1 MHFNQLRRREFI
13 TLLGGAAVA
22 WPLAARAQQGGK
34 LPRLGI
40 LSPGR
45 SELPEPGVI
54 MLDAF
59 VQGLHE
65 LGYAEGRNLILE
77 RRYAEWRPER
87 LRELAAELAGAGVDV
102 IVAFA
107 TPAAGAAKQA
117 TSAIPIVAVAVGDP
131 VADGLVDSLAKPGGN
146 VTGTS
151 FLGPEL
157 TARRLQLFKDIVPG
171 LSHVAALWHPHAYS
185 DRTMATLLQD
195 TRAAAQTLGMR
206 LELVPADSPDEID
219 GALTAVASAR
229 VQGLIVMPSPMLYA
243 EYKRIV
249 AFTAGSRLPGMG
261 AAREFAAL
269 GGLASYGVNL
279 SDLSRQSAKYVDRV
293 LKGAKPSALPV
304 EQPTKFELVI
314 NLQVARD
321 LGVTI
326 TREFQM
332 LVDEVIE

>member
-34 LPRLGI
+34 LPRLGM

-171 LSHVAALWHPHAYS
+171 LSHVAAFGTRMPTAIAPWQHYC
-185 DRTMATLLQD
+185 RT
-195 TRAAAQTLGMR
+195 RGPPPR
-206 LELVPADSPDEID
+206 
-219 GALTAVASAR
+219 R
-229 VQGLIVMPSPMLYA
+229 
-243 EYKRIV
+243 
-249 AFTAGSRLPGMG
+249 
-261 AAREFAAL
+261 
-269 GGLASYGVNL
+269 
-279 SDLSRQSAKYVDRV
+279 
-293 LKGAKPSALPV
+293 
-304 EQPTKFELVI
+304 
-314 NLQVARD
+314 
-321 LGVTI
+321 
-326 TREFQM
+326 
-332 LVDEVIE
+332 

>member
-1 MHFNQLRRREFI
+1 MKRRAFI
-13 TLLGGAAVA
+13 TLLGGAAA
-22 WPLAARAQQGGK
+22 WPAVARAQQAGK
-34 LPRLGI
+34 LPRVGF

-45 SELPEPGVI
+45 SELPDSGVI
-54 MLDAF
+54 MLDGF
-59 VQGLHE
+59 LQGLHE

-77 RRYAEWRPER
+77 RHYAEWRPER

-102 IVAFA
+102 IVALS
-107 TPAAGAAKQA
+107 TPAARAAKQA
-117 TSAIPIVAVAVGDP
+117 TSGVPIVAIGMGDP

-146 VTGTS
+146 VTGTT

-157 TARRLQLFKDIVPG
+157 VAKRLQLFKDIVPG

-185 DRTMATLLQD
+185 DRTMAGLLQD

-219 GALTAVASAR
+219 GALAAVASAR
-229 VQGLIVMPSPMLYA
+229 VQGLIVMPSPMLFA

-249 AFTAGSRLPGMG
+249 VLASKSRLPGMG
-261 AAREFAAL
+261 AAREFATL

-279 SDLSRQSAKYVDRV
+279 SDLSRQTARHVDRI
-293 LKGAKPSALPV
+293 LKGAKPAALPV

-314 NLQVARD
+314 NLQAARD

>member
-1 MHFNQLRRREFI
+1 MNRRGFI
-13 TLLGGAAVA
+13 AGLGSAAA
-22 WPLAARAQQGGK
+22 WPLVVRAQPGGK

-45 SELPEPGVI
+45 SELPEPGVM

-59 VQGLHE
+59 VQGLNE

-77 RRYAEWRPER
+77 RRYAEWRPGR

-102 IVAFA
+102 IVALA
-107 TPAAGAAKQA
+107 TPAARAAKQA
-117 TSAIPIVAVAVGDP
+117 TSTIPIVAVAVGDP

-146 VTGTS
+146 VTGNS

-157 TARRLQLFKDIVPG
+157 TAKRLQLFKDMLPA

-185 DRTMATLLQD
+185 ERTMATLLQD

-206 LELVPADSPDEID
+206 LEFVPADSPDEID
-219 GALTAVASAR
+219 GALAAVASAR

-249 AFTAGSRLPGMG
+249 AFAAGSRLPGMG
-261 AAREFAAL
+261 AAREFAVL

-279 SDLSRQSAKYVDRV
+279 SDLSRQSARQVDRI
-293 LKGAKPSALPV
+293 LKGAKPFALPV

-314 NLQVARD
+314 NLKTAKALGLTVPDTLLARA
-321 LGVTI
+321 
-326 TREFQM
+326 
-332 LVDEVIE
+332 DEVIE

>member
-1 MHFNQLRRREFI
+1 
-13 TLLGGAAVA
+13 
-22 WPLAARAQQGGK
+22 
-34 LPRLGI
+34 
-40 LSPGR
+40 
-45 SELPEPGVI
+45 

-77 RRYAEWRPER
+77 RRYAEWRPQR
-87 LRELAAELAGAGVDV
+87 LHELAAELAGAGVDV

-107 TPAAGAAKQA
+107 TPAALAAKQA
-117 TSAIPIVAVAVGDP
+117 TSAIPIVVVAVGDP
-131 VADGLVDSLAKPGGN
+131 VADGLVDSLARPGGN
-146 VTGTS
+146 VTGTT

-157 TARRLQLFKDIVPG
+157 AAKRLQLFKDIVPT

-185 DRTMATLLQD
+185 ERTTGGLLQD
-195 TRAAAQTLGMR
+195 TQAAAQTLGLR
-206 LELVPADSPDEID
+206 LELVPADSPDDID
-219 GALTAVASAR
+219 SALAAVAAAR

-249 AFTAGSRLPGMG
+249 AFAAGSRLPGMG

-279 SDLSRQSAKYVDRV
+279 SDLSRQTARHVDQI
-293 LKGAKPSALPV
+293 LKGTKPLALPV

-314 NLQVARD
+314 NLIAAKAMGLDLPGDLLARA
-321 LGVTI
+321 
-326 TREFQM
+326 
-332 LVDEVIE
+332 DEVIE

>member
-1 MHFNQLRRREFI
+1 MLCGGQGQRMHFNQLRRREFI

-59 VQGLHE
+59 VQGLQD

-131 VADGLVDSLAKPGGN
+131 PCRRAGRQPGQAGRQRHRHQLSRAGADGK
-146 VTGTS
+146 
-151 FLGPEL
+151 
-157 TARRLQLFKDIVPG
+157 
-171 LSHVAALWHPHAYS
+171 
-185 DRTMATLLQD
+185 
-195 TRAAAQTLGMR
+195 AAA
-206 LELVPADSPDEID
+206 A
-219 GALTAVASAR
+219 
-229 VQGLIVMPSPMLYA
+229 VQGYRS
-243 EYKRIV
+243 
-249 AFTAGSRLPGMG
+249 
-261 AAREFAAL
+261 
-269 GGLASYGVNL
+269 
-279 SDLSRQSAKYVDRV
+279 
-293 LKGAKPSALPV
+293 
-304 EQPTKFELVI
+304 
-314 NLQVARD
+314 
-321 LGVTI
+321 
-326 TREFQM
+326 
-332 LVDEVIE
+332 

>member
-1 MHFNQLRRREFI
+1 
-13 TLLGGAAVA
+13 
-22 WPLAARAQQGGK
+22 
-34 LPRLGI
+34 
-40 LSPGR
+40 
-45 SELPEPGVI
+45 

-59 VQGLHE
+59 VQGLNE

-77 RRYAEWRPER
+77 RHYAEWRPDR
-87 LRELAAELAGAGVDV
+87 LRELAAELASSGVDV

-107 TPAAGAAKQA
+107 TPAARAAKQA

-157 TARRLQLFKDIVPG
+157 MAKRLQLFKHIVPG

-195 TRAAAQTLGMR
+195 TRAAAETLGIR

-219 GALTAVASAR
+219 GALAAVASAR
-229 VQGLIVMPSPMLYA
+229 VQGLIMMPSPMLYA

-249 AFTAGSRLPGMG
+249 GFTAGSRLPGMG
-261 AAREFAAL
+261 AAREFATL

-279 SDLSRQSAKYVDRV
+279 SHLSRETARHVDRI
-293 LKGAKPSALPV
+293 LKGTKPSALPV
-304 EQPTKFELVI
+304 EQPTKFEFII
-314 NLQVARD
+314 NLQAARH

-326 TREFQM
+326 TREFEM

>member
-1 MHFNQLRRREFI
+1 MMKRRQFI
-13 TLLGGAAVA
+13 MLLGGAAMA

-195 TRAAAQTLGMR
+195 TRAAAHTLGMR

-249 AFTAGSRLPGMG
+249 AFAAGSRLPGMG
-261 AAREFAAL
+261 AAREFAVL

-279 SDLSRQSAKYVDRV
+279 SDLSRQSAKYVDRI
-293 LKGAKPSALPV
+293 LKGAKPSELPV

>member
-1 MHFNQLRRREFI
+1 VKRRAFI
-13 TLLGGAAVA
+13 SLLGGAAA
-22 WPLAARAQQGGK
+22 APSFLWPLAARGQPSGK
-34 LPRLGI
+34 LPRVGI

-65 LGYAEGRNLILE
+65 LGYADGRNLILT
-77 RRYAEWRPER
+77 RHYGEWRPER
-87 LRELAAELAGAGVDV
+87 LRELAAELAGAGVNV
-102 IVAFA
+102 IVALS
-107 TPAAGAAKQA
+107 TPAALAAKQA
-117 TSAIPIVAVAVGDP
+117 TSAIPIVAIGMGDP
-131 VADGLVDSLAKPGGN
+131 VADGLVDSLAQPGGN

-157 TARRLQLFKDIVPG
+157 AAKRLQLFKDIIPG

-185 DRTMATLLQD
+185 ERTTAKLLQD
-195 TRAAAQTLGMR
+195 MQAAAQTLGLR

-219 GALTAVASAR
+219 GALAAIVSAG
-229 VQGLIVMPSPMLYA
+229 VQGLIVMPSPMLFA

-249 AFTAGSRLPGMG
+249 ALAAASRLPGMG
-261 AAREFAAL
+261 AAREFATL

-279 SDLSRQSAKYVDRV
+279 SDLARQSARHVDRI

-314 NLQVARD
+314 NLQAARD
-321 LGVTI
+321 LGLTI

>member
-1 MHFNQLRRREFI
+1 
-13 TLLGGAAVA
+13 
-22 WPLAARAQQGGK
+22 
-34 LPRLGI
+34 
-40 LSPGR
+40 
-45 SELPEPGVI
+45 
-54 MLDAF
+54 
-59 VQGLHE
+59 
-65 LGYAEGRNLILE
+65 
-77 RRYAEWRPER
+77 
-87 LRELAAELAGAGVDV
+87 
-102 IVAFA
+102 
-107 TPAAGAAKQA
+107 
-117 TSAIPIVAVAVGDP
+117 
-131 VADGLVDSLAKPGGN
+131 
-146 VTGTS
+146 
-151 FLGPEL
+151 
-157 TARRLQLFKDIVPG
+157 
-171 LSHVAALWHPHAYS
+171 
-185 DRTMATLLQD
+185 
-195 TRAAAQTLGMR
+195 MR

-243 EYKRIV
+243 EYNRIV

-269 GGLASYGVNL
+269 GGLASYGANL
-279 SDLSRQSAKYVDRV
+279 SDLSRQSAKYVDRI

>member
-1 MHFNQLRRREFI
+1 MRRREI
-13 TLLGGAAVA
+13 IALLGGAAA
-22 WPLAARAQQGGK
+22 WPIAARGQQSGK
-34 LPRLGI
+34 LPWVGI

-59 VQGLHE
+59 VQGMHE

-102 IVAFA
+102 IVALA
-107 TPAAGAAKQA
+107 TPAARAAKQA
-117 TSAIPIVAVAVGDP
+117 TSAIPIVAIGMGDP
-131 VADGLVDSLAKPGGN
+131 IADGLVDSLAQPGGN

-157 TARRLQLFKDIVPG
+157 TAKRLQLFKDIVPG

-195 TRAAAQTLGMR
+195 TRAAGQTLGMW
-206 LELVPADSPDEID
+206 LEFVPADSPDEID

-279 SDLSRQSAKYVDRV
+279 SDLSRQTARHVDRI
-293 LKGAKPSALPV
+293 LKGAKPFALPV

-314 NLQVARD
+314 NLQAARD

>member
-1 MHFNQLRRREFI
+1 
-13 TLLGGAAVA
+13 
-22 WPLAARAQQGGK
+22 
-34 LPRLGI
+34 
-40 LSPGR
+40 
-45 SELPEPGVI
+45 

-65 LGYAEGRNLILE
+65 FGYAEGRNLILE

-107 TPAAGAAKQA
+107 TPAARAAKQA
-117 TSAIPIVAVAVGDP
+117 TSTIPIVAVAVGDP

-157 TARRLQLFKDIVPG
+157 TAKRLQLFKDIVPG

-195 TRAAAQTLGMR
+195 TRAAGQTLGMR
-206 LELVPADSPDEID
+206 LEFVPADSPDEID
-219 GALTAVASAR
+219 GALTAVAFAR

-279 SDLSRQSAKYVDRV
+279 SDLSRQTARHVDRI
-293 LKGAKPSALPV
+293 LKGAKPFALPV

-314 NLQVARD
+314 NLQAARD

-332 LVDEVIE
+332 LVDRGDRMSKFCCMSPELARLGSADGFSLRRLSGANRKTSAHGEHFSV

>member
-1 MHFNQLRRREFI
+1 
-13 TLLGGAAVA
+13 
-22 WPLAARAQQGGK
+22 
-34 LPRLGI
+34 
-40 LSPGR
+40 
-45 SELPEPGVI
+45 
-54 MLDAF
+54 
-59 VQGLHE
+59 
-65 LGYAEGRNLILE
+65 
-77 RRYAEWRPER
+77 
-87 LRELAAELAGAGVDV
+87 
-102 IVAFA
+102 
-107 TPAAGAAKQA
+107 
-117 TSAIPIVAVAVGDP
+117 
-131 VADGLVDSLAKPGGN
+131 
-146 VTGTS
+146 
-151 FLGPEL
+151 
-157 TARRLQLFKDIVPG
+157 
-171 LSHVAALWHPHAYS
+171 
-185 DRTMATLLQD
+185 
-195 TRAAAQTLGMR
+195 MR

-249 AFTAGSRLPGMG
+249 AFTAGTGKG

-279 SDLSRQSAKYVDRV
+279 SDLSRQSAKYVDLI

>member
-1 MHFNQLRRREFI
+1 MLCGGQGQRMHFNQLRRREFI

-34 LPRLGI
+34 LPRLGM

-87 LRELAAELAGAGVDV
+87 LRELAAELAGA
-102 IVAFA
+102 
-107 TPAAGAAKQA
+107 AKQA

-157 TARRLQLFKDIVPG
+157 TAR
-171 LSHVAALWHPHAYS
+171 
-185 DRTMATLLQD
+185 
-195 TRAAAQTLGMR
+195 
-206 LELVPADSPDEID
+206 
-219 GALTAVASAR
+219 
-229 VQGLIVMPSPMLYA
+229 
-243 EYKRIV
+243 
-249 AFTAGSRLPGMG
+249 
-261 AAREFAAL
+261 
-269 GGLASYGVNL
+269 
-279 SDLSRQSAKYVDRV
+279 
-293 LKGAKPSALPV
+293 
-304 EQPTKFELVI
+304 
-314 NLQVARD
+314 
-321 LGVTI
+321 
-326 TREFQM
+326 
-332 LVDEVIE
+332 

>member
-1 MHFNQLRRREFI
+1 
-13 TLLGGAAVA
+13 
-22 WPLAARAQQGGK
+22 
-34 LPRLGI
+34 
-40 LSPGR
+40 
-45 SELPEPGVI
+45 
-54 MLDAF
+54 
-59 VQGLHE
+59 
-65 LGYAEGRNLILE
+65 
-77 RRYAEWRPER
+77 
-87 LRELAAELAGAGVDV
+87 LAGAGVDV

-279 SDLSRQSAKYVDRV
+279 SDLSRQSAKYVDRI
-293 LKGAKPSALPV
+293 LKGAKPSELPV

>member
-1 MHFNQLRRREFI
+1 VKRRAFI
-13 TLLGGAAVA
+13 SLLGGAAA
-22 WPLAARAQQGGK
+22 APSFLWPLAARGQPSGK
-34 LPRLGI
+34 LPRVGI

-65 LGYAEGRNLILE
+65 LGYADGRNLILTRHYGE
-77 RRYAEWRPER
+77 LRPER
-87 LRELAAELAGAGVDV
+87 LRELAAELAGAGVNV
-102 IVAFA
+102 IVALS
-107 TPAAGAAKQA
+107 TPAALAAKQA
-117 TSAIPIVAVAVGDP
+117 TSAIPIVAIGMGDP
-131 VADGLVDSLAKPGGN
+131 VADGLVDSLAQPGGN
-146 VTGTS
+146 VTGTT

-157 TARRLQLFKDIVPG
+157 AAKRLQLFKDIIPG

-185 DRTMATLLQD
+185 ERTTAKLLQD
-195 TRAAAQTLGMR
+195 MQAAAQTLGLR

-219 GALTAVASAR
+219 GALAAIVSAG
-229 VQGLIVMPSPMLYA
+229 VQGLIVMPSPMLFA

-249 AFTAGSRLPGMG
+249 ALAAASRLPGMG
-261 AAREFAAL
+261 AAREFATL

-279 SDLSRQSAKYVDRV
+279 SDLARQSARHVDRI

-314 NLQVARD
+314 NLQAARD
-321 LGVTI
+321 LGLTI

>member
-1 MHFNQLRRREFI
+1 MMKRRQFI
-13 TLLGGAAVA
+13 MLLGGAAMG

-107 TPAAGAAKQA
+107 TPAARAAKQA

-171 LSHVAALWHPHAYS
+171 LSHVAALWHPHGVRPWG
-185 DRTMATLLQD
+185 RT
-195 TRAAAQTLGMR
+195 G
-206 LELVPADSPDEID
+206 
-219 GALTAVASAR
+219 
-229 VQGLIVMPSPMLYA
+229 
-243 EYKRIV
+243 
-249 AFTAGSRLPGMG
+249 
-261 AAREFAAL
+261 
-269 GGLASYGVNL
+269 
-279 SDLSRQSAKYVDRV
+279 
-293 LKGAKPSALPV
+293 
-304 EQPTKFELVI
+304 
-314 NLQVARD
+314 
-321 LGVTI
+321 
-326 TREFQM
+326 
-332 LVDEVIE
+332 

>member
-1 MHFNQLRRREFI
+1 MKRREFI
-13 TLLGGAAVA
+13 AGLGSAAA
-22 WPLAARAQQGGK
+22 WPLVVQAQPGGM

-45 SELPEPGVI
+45 SELPEPGVM

-77 RRYAEWRPER
+77 RRYAEWRPGR

-102 IVAFA
+102 IVALA
-107 TPAAGAAKQA
+107 TPAAHAAKQA
-117 TSAIPIVAVAVGDP
+117 TSTIPIVAVAVGDP

-146 VTGTS
+146 VTGNS

-157 TARRLQLFKDIVPG
+157 TAKRLQLFKDILPA
-171 LSHVAALWHPHAYS
+171 LSHVAALWHTHAYS
-185 DRTMATLLQD
+185 ERTMATLLQD

-206 LELVPADSPDEID
+206 LEFVPADSPDEID
-219 GALTAVASAR
+219 GALAAVASAR

-249 AFTAGSRLPGMG
+249 AFAAGSRLPGMG
-261 AAREFAAL
+261 AAREFAVL

-279 SDLSRQSAKYVDRV
+279 SDLSRQSARQVDRI
-293 LKGAKPSALPV
+293 LKGRSRSHYRWSSRPNSNWSSICKL
-304 EQPTKFELVI
+304 QKTLV
-314 NLQVARD
+314 
-321 LGVTI
+321 
-326 TREFQM
+326 
-332 LVDEVIE
+332 